1 MSFLLFELT
10 KTVFNFCL
18 DLVNDNSTDIDFS
31 ILANLI
37 LLSAHI
43 IVVLLYD

>member
-10 KTVFNFCL
+10 KI

>member
-10 KTVFNFCL
+10 KTVLNF
-18 DLVNDNSTDIDFS
+18 VYNSTDIDFS